1 MATIWISL
9 GSNIEPERHL
19 RNALGCMQHHFY
31 DLALSPVYETEAVGF
46 DGDPF
51 LNLVARCRTPLEP
64 QAVAA
69 ELKAIEDRNGR
80 LRSGPRFSAR
90 TLDLDLLLYDDL
102 VLETPRIPRDEI
114 LRYAFVLRPLAE
126 LDPQLVHPVTGR
138 SMADLWAEF
147 DASGQPMRQVD
158 LDLLC
163 EEKGTDPFSSGE

>member
-1 MATIWISL
+1 M
-9 GSNIEPERHL
+9 
-19 RNALGCMQHHFY
+19 
-31 DLALSPVYETEAVGF
+31 
-46 DGDPF
+46 
-51 LNLVARCRTPLEP
+51 
-64 QAVAA
+64 AA

-138 SMADLWAEF
+138 SMAELWAEF
-147 DASGQPMRQVD
+147 DASGQPMRQVA